1 MQSPW
6 LDAPKPNMFRGVRFS
21 EYNDRFAFHIRTP
34 IRHWRTATPEVIVHN
49 GGGTAVAYDLYK
61 RRAEGGAS
69 FNKIGVMIAGNS
81 GRPGGSVGYIG
92 QTPMPA
98 PVEGRIRATYR
109 VQEEDMVS
117 NWLQT
122 TKFYDPDIDLDRY
135 FSTAIGGLWGL
146 EDPFLR
152 RGQPKALHTV
162 QGIDYTRANHYH
174 YGDAWVVSPK
184 AAADEHNRGKP
195 DHLKLHE
202 AAFYP
207 VRLSNKKIYVA
218 YDGTVE
224 PMFANTEE
232 FECDLVFVAGPN
244 AMEKEKVLRN
254 PQGSVARTWNE
265 DMTKNYNNF
274 RLGVMCALRA
284 GLDAMIKTNCD
295 VAIVAL
301 VSGGIYAGKRQPFTI
316 HFLLCFL
323 LRNSFQVKVKVR
335 NDF

>member
-184 AAADEHNRGKP
+184 AAADE
-195 DHLKLHE
+195 
-202 AAFYP
+202 
-207 VRLSNKKIYVA
+207 
-218 YDGTVE
+218 
-224 PMFANTEE
+224 
-232 FECDLVFVAGPN
+232 
-244 AMEKEKVLRN
+244 
-254 PQGSVARTWNE
+254 Q
-265 DMTKNYNNF
+265 KN
-274 RLGVMCALRA
+274 
-284 GLDAMIKTNCD
+284 
-295 VAIVAL
+295 
-301 VSGGIYAGKRQPFTI
+301 
-316 HFLLCFL
+316 LLCAPP
-323 LRNSFQVKVKVR
+323 S
-335 NDF
+335 